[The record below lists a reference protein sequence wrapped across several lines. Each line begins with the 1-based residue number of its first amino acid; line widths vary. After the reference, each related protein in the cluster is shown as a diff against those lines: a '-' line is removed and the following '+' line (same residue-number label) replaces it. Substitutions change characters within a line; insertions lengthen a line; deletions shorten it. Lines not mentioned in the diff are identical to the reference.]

1 MYKLPVIEVSEYLE
15 KLVLNGVML
24 DERQAKLDS
33 LFYVKSKNGIIAMY
47 EPIERYKYRLL
58 IIF

>member
-1 MYKLPVIEVSEYLE
+1 MYKLPVIEVNDYLE